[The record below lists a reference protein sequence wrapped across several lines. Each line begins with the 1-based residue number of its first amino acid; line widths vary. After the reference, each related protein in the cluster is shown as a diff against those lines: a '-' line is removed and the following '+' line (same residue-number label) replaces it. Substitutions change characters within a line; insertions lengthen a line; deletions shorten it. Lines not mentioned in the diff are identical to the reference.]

1 MGVHWRDGGYS
12 ADVRIYLLV
21 NDTMI
26 PVSRVTRDKITLR
39 SEDEVPRGHA
49 QLLINID
56 GRRETRDII
65 ISKVDPVASELQ
77 FG

>member
-1 MGVHWRDGGYS
+1 MGRYWKDGGYS

-21 NDTMI
+21 QGQMI
-26 PVSRVTRDKITLR
+26 PVSRITQDTITLR
-39 SEDEVPRGHA
+39 ANQEVPRGHA

-56 GRRETRDII
+56 GKRETKDII
-65 ISKVDPVASELQ
+65 ISNVDPVASEVQ